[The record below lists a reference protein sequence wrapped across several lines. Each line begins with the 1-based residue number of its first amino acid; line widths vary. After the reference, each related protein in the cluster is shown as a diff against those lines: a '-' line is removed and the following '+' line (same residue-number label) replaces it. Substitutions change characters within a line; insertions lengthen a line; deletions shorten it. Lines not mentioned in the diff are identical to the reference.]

1 MNARLTPGL
10 MALALLVLTVYGPL
24 AELRGITIASFKGE
38 MQS

>member
-24 AELRGITIASFKGE
+24 AELRAVRAWLEGE
-38 MQS
+38 GQ